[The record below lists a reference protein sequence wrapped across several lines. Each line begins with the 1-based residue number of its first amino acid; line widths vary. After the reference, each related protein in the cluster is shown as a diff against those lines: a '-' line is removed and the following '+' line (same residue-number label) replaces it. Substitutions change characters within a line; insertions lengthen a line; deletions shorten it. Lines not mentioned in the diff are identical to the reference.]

1 MTDIKQVV
9 KRSTPPA
16 LTTRN
21 MKRQIIILTL
31 ALLAI
36 TAFAQHDEQVT
47 VEGKYRP
54 KVNKVNKLQLTP
66 ETPQPSYNFPSTEV
80 NPMEAKQKFALDL
93 EKISPTA
100 YAAKDDKL
108 VTPTENFIMAGLGTN
123 LSPLFLYKHNSMLTK
138 TLGLGIGVKHNSS
151 WLSIKD
157 YAPSS
162 YMNNAFEVN
171 LTTSKF
177 TGFQLDGGVYYK
189 NDMYHFYGINLAENP
204 LTEEQIAFYAPKITY
219 NKIGGHLGL
228 ASSTTRVGELSHDA
242 YLDYFYLIDRE
253 HNIDMGYSL
262 GYAENFWG
270 DKSHPQKIGVDLGFQ
285 YDYCIGQGENLFNVD
300 RILFKVI
307 PFFEMSDEF
316 YRIHLGVRLDGATHG
331 SEEEKLL
338 AVRPDL
344 SGSLFVL
351 DKKLE
356 FYAGLNGGRKLL
368 RFSDIV
374 EDNPFLSPMCN
385 PSLAI
390 QNVKLGFDGGVRT
403 NIMEIV
409 DLHLG
414 VRYRHTDKDPLF
426 VYHIPEANSVPSG
439 YDPILNTFDMVYDE
453 TQLVTVMANA
463 RVRMR
468 NSLTADLGF
477 AYNSCKPTVE
487 EYAWYRPTT
496 EGKLKLTY
504 DYDDKL
510 AFNTTLLYQGGRYA
524 KVWDGVVDWQNFNF
538 TAEKLKDVFD
548 LSIGADYKVND
559 QITAFALLD
568 NVAHQKYQLYYN
580 YPVTGIQFF
589 AGVKLRF

>member
-1 MTDIKQVV
+1 
-9 KRSTPPA
+9 
-16 LTTRN
+16 

-31 ALLAI
+31 TLLGLS
-36 TAFAQHDEQVT
+36 AFAQHDEQVT

-54 KVNKVNKLQLTP
+54 KVNKVSKLQLTP
-66 ETPQPSYNFPSTEV
+66 ETPQPSYDFPSTEV

-100 YAAKDDKL
+100 FAAKDDKL
-108 VTPTENFIMAGLGTN
+108 VTPTENFIMAGVGTS

-138 TLGLGIGVKHNSS
+138 TLGLGVGVKHNSS
-151 WLSIKD
+151 WLDIKD

-171 LTTSKF
+171 LMTSKF
-177 TGFQLDGGVYYK
+177 DGFQLDGGVFYK
-189 NDMYHFYGINLAENP
+189 NDMYHFYGINLIETP
-204 LTEEQIAFYAPKITY
+204 LTEEQLTFYSPKVTY
-219 NKIGGHLGL
+219 NKIGAHLGL
-228 ASSTTRVGELSHDA
+228 TSASTRIGELGHA
-242 YLDYFYLIDRE
+242 AQLDYFCLLGRE
-253 HNIDMGYSL
+253 HALDLDYAL
-262 GYAENFWG
+262 GYANNFWG
-270 DKSHPQKIGVDLGFQ
+270 DKNHPQKVGVNLGFQ
-285 YDYCIGQGENLFNVD
+285 YDYCIGQGDNLFVVD
-300 RILFKVI
+300 RISFKFN
-307 PFFEMSDEF
+307 PFFEMNHEF
-316 YRIHLGVRLDGATHG
+316 YRLHLGVRLDGATRRSG
-331 SEEEKLL
+331 DEKVLT
-338 AVRPDL
+338 VRPDL
-344 SGSLFVL
+344 SASLFVL

-356 FYAGLNGGRKLL
+356 FYAGLNGGRRLL

-374 EDNPFLSPMCN
+374 ENNPFLSPMCN
-385 PSLAI
+385 PSLGV
-390 QNVKLGFDGGVRT
+390 QDVKLGFEGGVRT
-403 NIMEIV
+403 NIVEIV

-426 VYHIPEANSVPSG
+426 VHHIPDASYVPAG
-439 YDPILNTFDMVYDE
+439 FDPVLNTFDLVYDD
-453 TQLVTVMANA
+453 TQLVTVMADA

-468 NSLTADLGF
+468 NSLTADFGF

>member
-1 MTDIKQVV
+1 
-9 KRSTPPA
+9 
-16 LTTRN
+16 
-21 MKRQIIILTL
+21 MKRHILITTL
-31 ALLAI
+31 ALLTI
-36 TAFAQHDEQVT
+36 SAFAQHDEQVT

-66 ETPQPSYNFPSTEV
+66 ETPQPSYNFPSTDV

-138 TLGLGIGVKHNSS
+138 TLGLGVGVKHNSS
-151 WLSIKD
+151 WINIKD

-177 TGFQLDGGVYYK
+177 NGFQLDGGVYYK

-219 NKIGGHLGL
+219 NKLGGHFGL
-228 ASSTTRVGELSHDA
+228 ASSTTRIGELSHDA
-242 YLDYFYLIDRE
+242 YLDYFYLFDRE
-253 HNIDMGYSL
+253 HNIDLGYSL

-300 RILFKVI
+300 RILFKVN

-316 YRIHLGVRLDGATHG
+316 YRLHLGVRLDGATHG

-439 YDPILNTFDMVYDE
+439 YDPILNTFDIVYDE
-453 TQLVTVMANA
+453 TQWVTVMANA

-538 TAEKLKDVFD
+538 TAEKLKDVLD
-548 LSIGADYKVND
+548 LSLGVDYKVND

>member
-1 MTDIKQVV
+1 
-9 KRSTPPA
+9 
-16 LTTRN
+16 
-21 MKRQIIILTL
+21 MKRHILITTL
-31 ALLAI
+31 ALLTI
-36 TAFAQHDEQVT
+36 SAFAQHDEQVT

-66 ETPQPSYNFPSTEV
+66 ETPQPSYNFPSTDV

-138 TLGLGIGVKHNSS
+138 TLGLGVGVKHNSS
-151 WLSIKD
+151 WLNIKD

-177 TGFQLDGGVYYK
+177 NGFQLDGGVYYK

-219 NKIGGHLGL
+219 NKLGGHFGL
-228 ASSTTRVGELSHDA
+228 ASSTTRIGELSHDA
-242 YLDYFYLIDRE
+242 YLDYFYLFDLE
-253 HNIDMGYSL
+253 HNIDLGYSL

-300 RILFKVI
+300 RILFKVN

-316 YRIHLGVRLDGATHG
+316 YRLHLGVRLDGATHG

-439 YDPILNTFDMVYDE
+439 YDPILNTFDIVYDE
-453 TQLVTVMANA
+453 TQWVTVMANA

-538 TAEKLKDVFD
+538 TAEKLKDVLD
-548 LSIGADYKVND
+548 LSLGVDYKVND